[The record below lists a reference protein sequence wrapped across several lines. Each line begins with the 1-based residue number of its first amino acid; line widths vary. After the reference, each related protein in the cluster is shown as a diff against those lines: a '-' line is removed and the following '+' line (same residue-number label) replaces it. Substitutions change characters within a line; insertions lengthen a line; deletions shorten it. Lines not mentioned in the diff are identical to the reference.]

1 MKFAT
6 KNMARVAVIAMI
18 IAAAS
23 TLASAQLNSNAP
35 TITLNATLNEAVTV
49 SLSANTVNFSMTP
62 GSATNNGSTGITA
75 TTNWS
80 LAAGRTA
87 VSLYAY
93 FTSAAVALTGAGGN
107 IPSSAFK
114 IQVGGVGAFNA
125 LTNTVTAPGAAPN
138 AGLQLGTATTITAAN
153 RVSSRSDAMAFQIDL
168 SGGTLPTL
176 PVGNYTGTL
185 NIAAQAT
192 P

>member
-6 KNMARVAVIAMI
+6 KNMARVAVIMMI

-87 VSLYAY
+87 VLLYAY
-93 FTSAAVALTGAGGN
+93 FTSATAALTGAGGN

-114 IQVGGVGAFNA
+114 VQVGGVGAFNA
-125 LTNTVTAPGAAPN
+125 LTNTVPAPGAAAN
-138 AGLQLGTATTITAAN
+138 GGLLLGTATTITAAN

-176 PVGNYTGTL
+176 PVGSYTGTL

>member
-6 KNMARVAVIAMI
+6 KNMARVAVIVMV
-18 IAAAS
+18 IAVAS

-49 SLSANTVNFSMTP
+49 SLSGNTVNFSMTP

-93 FTSAAVALTGAGGN
+93 FTSATVALNQGANN

-114 IQVGGVGAFNA
+114 IQVGGAGPFNA
-125 LTNTVTAPGAAPN
+125 LTNTVPAPGAAAN
-138 AGLQLGTATTITAAN
+138 AGLQLGAATTITAAN

-176 PVGNYTGTL
+176 PVGLYTGTL

>member
-6 KNMARVAVIAMI
+6 KLTRVAMIVMI
-18 IAAAS
+18 IAAAAS
-23 TLASAQLNSNAP
+23 VASAQLNSNAP

-87 VSLYAY
+87 VAVYAY
-93 FTSAAVALTGAGGN
+93 FTSATSALNQGTN
-107 IPSSAFK
+107 LIPSSAFK
-114 IQVGGVGAFNA
+114 IQVGGAGPFNP
-125 LTNTVTAPGAAPN
+125 LVTSVPVPGAAAN
-138 AGLQLGTATTITAAN
+138 AGLQLGTATTITAGN
-153 RVSSRSDAMAFQIDL
+153 RVSSRADAMAFQIDL

-176 PVGNYTGTL
+176 PVGSYVGTL